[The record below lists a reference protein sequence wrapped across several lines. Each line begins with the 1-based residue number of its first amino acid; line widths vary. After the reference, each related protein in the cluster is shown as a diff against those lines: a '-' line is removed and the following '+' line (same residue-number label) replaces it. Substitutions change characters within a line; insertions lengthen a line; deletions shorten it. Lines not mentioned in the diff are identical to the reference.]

1 MTADVIQDRRVTVPA
16 HGVHTVFVDWSRLFW
31 ALPSH
36 PVHEGLWSRAF
47 HQKVVAR
54 TGYKVMRIFR
64 MRRLRPTPG
73 LRPLVDRAT
82 AHPDFPASRRVQRPS
97 RRGLSRA
104 TLVASTEQR
113 PALTAAAH
121 GALPKWRS
129 GRRSVSVE
137 QRSIPP
143 PRDRKRSLFN
153 LLVFPLTS
161 PIQGAGLRRLAPLC
175 PPASPRERTGEW
187 AI

>member
-16 HGVHTVFVDWSRLFW
+16 HGVHTVFVDGSRLFW

-36 PVHEGLWSRAF
+36 PVHEGLGYWVS

-54 TGYKVMRIFR
+54 TGYKVMRIFLR
-64 MRRLRPTPG
+64 MRRLRPNPG

-82 AHPDFPASRRVQRPS
+82 AHPDLPASRRGPRPS
-97 RRGLSRA
+97 RRGLSRT
-104 TLVASTEQR
+104 TLVARAAQR

-143 PRDRKRSLFN
+143 PKDRKRSSLD
-153 LLVFPLTS
+153 LTFPLDVPHTR
-161 PIQGAGLRRLAPLC
+161 AG
-175 PPASPRERTGEW
+175 
-187 AI
+187 